1 MLGNEPLY
9 HNDGDSSYYSRS
21 IGGNSGSSSS
31 YRDKLTITENKLAS
45 TNNLINGAN
54 GTSAIIGGGHHMM
67 FSSLDPNAH
76 RYNSDQLYM
85 KVGDMP
91 HNNWQRTHS
100 SCTSGAKLLKD
111 PDIIYAPNAIN
122 RNVISF
128 LNKKDFRDDV

>member
-9 HNDGDSSYYSRS
+9 HNGDGDSSYYSRS

-45 TNNLINGAN
+45 TNNLVPGA
-54 GTSAIIGGGHHMM
+54 TTAHLM
-67 FSSLDPNAH
+67 FGSLDAAAH

-85 KVGDMP
+85 KVGELP
-91 HNNWQRTHS
+91 HNNWQRTHNS
-100 SCTSGAKLLKD
+100 ANGAKLLKD